1 MNNKFRSSVAG
12 ASIIITVTGLLS
24 KGLGFIREVIFA
36 SVFGLSSS
44 FDIYLVAAVLP
55 LTINT
60 IVLYLTQN
68 YLIPVFNKS
77 KYGKDTDY
85 DAIIHHN
92 LFLFISVGIILA
104 VVLYIFSDAIISL
117 YFQSTDT
124 NSVTTA
130 VNIFRSYLISIPI
143 NCAVSVLIAYQQTN
157 FEFRYPAYSQ
167 LLLNVLFILLILI
180 FSGELNIYAIPLGYN
195 SGILFQMIF
204 LFRKSGLKIKLN
216 KLGSTVKN
224 YINFVPG
231 TLIIIILIES
241 IGQLYII
248 SDRYFYNDLPTGGIA
263 ALNYAQTVFLLP
275 LSILSIAMST
285 AIFPRFVQC
294 INNNASRELESVF
307 NESIK
312 INVAIFVPITILFL
326 FYGDFILKMFFQRGK
341 FSSGDTLVT
350 YSVLIFF
357 SISMMFYAIYNVIN
371 KLIYSLGLLKNLL
384 YLTVLGVCLKI
395 FLNFLF
401 VDTLKQNGLALSTSI
416 SYIFF
421 FVYGFYIVNRKL
433 LFKNKYVFL
442 RELSFTLLNGI
453 LSFFIARL
461 LVNTF
466 CGKESLIEI
475 TLFLILFVTNIFL
488 VNHSLVKIIIRLF
501 DILKGKPTFGK
512 TNII

>member
-1 MNNKFRSSVAG
+1 MDNKFRSSVAG

-36 SVFGLSSS
+36 SVFGLSSN

-55 LTINT
+55 LTVNT
-60 IVLYLTQN
+60 IMLYLTQN

-77 KYGKDTDY
+77 KYRDDSDY
-85 DAIIHHN
+85 DEIIHHN

-104 VVLYIFSDAIISL
+104 VVLYVFSEDIISL
-117 YFQSTDT
+117 YFQSSDT

-130 VNIFRSYLISIPI
+130 VNIFRFYLISIPI
-143 NCAVSVLIAYQQTN
+143 NCVVSVLIAYQQTN

-180 FSGELNIYAIPLGYN
+180 FSPKLNIYAIPLGYN
-195 SGILFQMIF
+195 AGIIFQMIF
-204 LFRKSGLKIKLN
+204 LFRKSGLKIKFN
-216 KLGSTVKN
+216 KLRSSVKN
-224 YINFVPG
+224 YNKFVPG

-294 INNNASRELESVF
+294 INNNASGELENVF

-326 FYGDFILKMFFQRGK
+326 FYGDFILKIFFQRGK
-341 FSSGDTLVT
+341 FNAGDTLVT

-384 YLTVLGVCLKI
+384 YLTILGVCLKI

-421 FVYGFYIVNRKL
+421 FFYGFFLINRKL
-433 LFKNKYVFL
+433 LLKNQYVFL
-442 RELSFTLLNGI
+442 REFSFSLVNGI
-453 LSFFIARL
+453 LSIFIATV

-466 CGKESLIEI
+466 FEKGPLIEI
-475 TLFLILFVTNIFL
+475 VLFLILFVSNIFL
-488 VNHSLVKIIIRLF
+488 VNHSLVKLIFRLF
-501 DILKGKPTFGK
+501 EIVKGKPKFGK
-512 TNII
+512 TDII